1 MIHNKHL
8 LNLLSDF
15 NGMKTTYFA
24 EIILPLS
31 LNGTF
36 TYHLSDDDLQ
46 QIKVGQRVSVPFGT
60 QKLYTGIVHS
70 VHQNAPE
77 LYKTKAIH
85 AFLDDEPL
93 VTTTQIKFW
102 EWIANYYMCSLGD
115 VFRNAFPS
123 ALKLESQTFV
133 RLINSNYEQIEAL
146 NDEEFLVFEAL
157 KLRQIISVEEASLI
171 IDDKSAI
178 PTLKLLIDKGII
190 QLDEKLNEK
199 YTPKIDHYV
208 RFHPNLKGNEQAF
221 IQILDQLSKA
231 PKQREALLQLITL
244 ETQLQDKPLKVAD
257 FVKQGTTNTVIKSLA
272 EKGAVEIYL
281 HQTSRVEGKEKEVET
296 ISQLTLKQTEA
307 FNQIKSFFEDK
318 STVLLHGVTSSG
330 KTEIYLKLME
340 EVITQGKKVVYLLP
354 EISVTTQI
362 VHRIKKHFG
371 DKVGVYHSKF
381 NQNERVELWQKT
393 LTGDF
398 DIIIGPRTALFLPF
412 QNVGMVIVDEEH
424 ESSYKQ
430 MDVKPFF
437 HARDMA
443 MLLAGMMKAKVLL
456 GSATPSAESYYN
468 AKMKKYGYVELNERF
483 GNIQLPAI
491 NLIDLKKA
499 QKEKEITEDISHELR
514 DEIFEQL
521 KQDKQVI
528 LFQNRRGYAPIMECK
543 TCGHTP
549 ECPNCDVSLTYH
561 KFSNQLKCH
570 YCGYAQA
577 KPVRCPSCGSHE
589 LNTKGLGTEQIEHQ
603 IQAIFP
609 KAKVRRMDVDAMRG
623 KFAYEKLIEDFE
635 KKEIDILIGTQMITK
650 GFDFGNVNFVGVIR
664 ADSLLNFPDFR
675 AHEKAF
681 QLLTQVA
688 GRAGR
693 RQEQGKV
700 LIQAFQPE
708 HQILQNVTT
717 YSYAPT
723 MKDILYERKEFL
735 YPPFARLIKLRFK
748 HKNKE
753 RLDKTAEQLV
763 TLLKASFEARCLL
776 GPEAP
781 SIGRINN
788 VYISDVMIKIR
799 PTQSP
804 QKVKELIQAKID
816 QLHTIAAFR
825 SVRIDIDVDPA

>member
-1 MIHNKHL
+1 M
-8 LNLLSDF
+8 
-15 NGMKTTYFA
+15 TTNYFA

-36 TYHLSDDDLQ
+36 TYHLSEIDLQ

-70 VHQNAPE
+70 IHQNAPE

-93 VTTTQIKFW
+93 VTQTQINFW
-102 EWIANYYMCSLGD
+102 EWMANYYMCSLGD

-133 RLINSNYEQIEAL
+133 RLINPNYETIEEL
-146 NDEEFLVFEAL
+146 NDYEFLVFEAL
-157 KLRQIISVEEASLI
+157 KLREIISVEEAALI
-171 IDDKSAI
+171 VDEKSAI

-190 QLDEKLNEK
+190 RLDEKLNEK
-199 YTPKIDHYV
+199 YTPKIDNYV
-208 RFHPNLKGNEQAF
+208 RLHPDLKGNETAF
-221 IQILDQLSKA
+221 IEILNQLNKA
-231 PKQREALLQLITL
+231 PKQRETLLQLITL
-244 ETQLQDKPLKVAD
+244 ETQSQEKPLKVAD
-257 FVKQGTTNTVIKSLA
+257 FIKQGATNAVLKSLA
-272 EKGAVEIYL
+272 EKGAVEIYQ
-281 HQTSRVEGKEKEVET
+281 HQTSRVDEDEKEVAE
-296 ISQLTLKQTEA
+296 IAELTLKQTEA
-307 FNQIKSFFEDK
+307 LNLIKEDFKDK

-340 EVITQGKKVVYLLP
+340 QVIAKGNKVLYLLP

-371 DKVGVYHSKF
+371 ERVGVYHSKF

-393 LTGDF
+393 LNGDF
-398 DIIIGPRTALFLPF
+398 DIIIGPRTALYLPF
-412 QNVGMVIVDEEH
+412 DNLGMIIVDEEH

-443 MLLAGMMKAKVLL
+443 MLLGGMMNAKVLL

-468 AKMKKYGYVELNERF
+468 AKNKKYGYVELTERF
-483 GNIQLPAI
+483 GSIKLPEI

-499 QKEKEITEDISHELR
+499 QKEKEITEDISHTLR
-514 DEIFEQL
+514 DEIFNQL
-521 KQDKQVI
+521 HQKKQVI
-528 LFQNRRGYAPIMECK
+528 LFQNRRGYAPIMECN

-577 KPVRCPSCGSHE
+577 KPLRCPSCGSHE
-589 LNTKGLGTEQIEHQ
+589 LNTKGLGTEQIEQ
-603 IQAIFP
+603 QVQTIFP
-609 KAKVRRMDVDAMRG
+609 EAKVRRMDVDSMRG

-635 KKEIDILIGTQMITK
+635 NKEIDILIGTQMITK

-681 QLLTQVA
+681 QLLTQVS

-700 LIQAFQPE
+700 LIQSFQPE

-735 YPPFARLIKLRFK
+735 YPPYSRLIKLRFE

-753 RLDKTAEQLV
+753 RLDKTAAQLV
-763 TLLKASFEARCLL
+763 VLLKPSFDAKCLL
-776 GPEAP
+776 GPETP

-788 VYISDVMIKIR
+788 LYITDVMIKIR
-799 PTQSP
+799 PNQSP
-804 QKVKELIQAKID
+804 QKVKDLIQAKID

-825 SVRIDIDVDPA
+825 SVRIDVDVDPV

>member
-1 MIHNKHL
+1 M
-8 LNLLSDF
+8 
-15 NGMKTTYFA
+15 TTNYFA

-36 TYHLSDDDLQ
+36 TYHLSEIDLQ

-70 VHQNAPE
+70 IHQNAPE

-93 VTTTQIKFW
+93 VTQTQINFW
-102 EWIANYYMCSLGD
+102 EWMANYYMCSLGD

-133 RLINSNYEQIEAL
+133 RLINPNYETIEEL
-146 NDEEFLVFEAL
+146 NDYEFLVFEAL
-157 KLRQIISVEEASLI
+157 KLREIISVEEAALI
-171 IDDKSAI
+171 VDEKSAI

-190 QLDEKLNEK
+190 RLDEKLNEK
-199 YTPKIDHYV
+199 YTPKIDNYV
-208 RFHPNLKGNEQAF
+208 RLHPDLKGNETAF
-221 IQILDQLSKA
+221 IEILNQLNKA
-231 PKQREALLQLITL
+231 PKQRETLLQLITL
-244 ETQLQDKPLKVAD
+244 ETQSQEKPLKVAD
-257 FVKQGTTNTVIKSLA
+257 FIKQGATNAVLKSLA
-272 EKGAVEIYL
+272 EKGAVEIYQ
-281 HQTSRVEGKEKEVET
+281 HQTSRVDEDEKEVAE
-296 ISQLTLKQTEA
+296 IAELTLKQTEA
-307 FNQIKSFFEDK
+307 LNLIKEDFKDK

-340 EVITQGKKVVYLLP
+340 QVIAKGNKVLYLLP

-371 DKVGVYHSKF
+371 ERVGVYHSKF

-393 LTGDF
+393 LNGDF
-398 DIIIGPRTALFLPF
+398 DIIIGPRTALYLPF
-412 QNVGMVIVDEEH
+412 DNLGMIIVDEEH

-443 MLLAGMMKAKVLL
+443 MLLGGMMNAKVLL

-468 AKMKKYGYVELNERF
+468 AKNKKYGYVELTERF
-483 GNIQLPAI
+483 GSIKLPEI

-499 QKEKEITEDISHELR
+499 QKEKEITEDISHTLR
-514 DEIFEQL
+514 DEIFNQL
-521 KQDKQVI
+521 HQKKQVI
-528 LFQNRRGYAPIMECK
+528 LFQNRRGYAPIMECN

-577 KPVRCPSCGSHE
+577 KPLRCPSCGSHE
-589 LNTKGLGTEQIEHQ
+589 LNTKGLGTEQIEQQVQ
-603 IQAIFP
+603 IIFP
-609 KAKVRRMDVDAMRG
+609 DAKVRRMDVDSMRG

-635 KKEIDILIGTQMITK
+635 NKEIDILIGTQMITK

-681 QLLTQVA
+681 QLLTQVS

-700 LIQAFQPE
+700 LIQSFQPE

-735 YPPFARLIKLRFK
+735 YPPYSRLIKLRFK

-753 RLDKTAEQLV
+753 RLDKTAAQLV
-763 TLLKASFEARCLL
+763 VLLKPSFDAKCLL
-776 GPEAP
+776 GPETP

-788 VYISDVMIKIR
+788 LYITDVMIKIR
-799 PTQSP
+799 PNQSP
-804 QKVKELIQAKID
+804 QKVKDLIQAKID

-825 SVRIDIDVDPA
+825 SVRIDVDVDPV

>member
-1 MIHNKHL
+1 MNI
-8 LNLLSDF
+8 
-15 NGMKTTYFA
+15 TYFA

-36 TYHLSDDDLQ
+36 TYHLSEIDLQ

-60 QKLYTGIVHS
+60 QKLYTGVVHS
-70 VHQNAPE
+70 IHQNAPE

-93 VTTTQIKFW
+93 VTQTQIKFW
-102 EWIANYYMCSLGD
+102 EWMANYYMCSLGD

-133 RLINSNYEQIEAL
+133 RLINPNYETIEEL
-146 NDEEFLVFEAL
+146 NDYEFLVFEAL
-157 KLRQIISVEEASLI
+157 KLREIISVEEAALI
-171 IDDKSAI
+171 VDEKSAI

-190 QLDEKLNEK
+190 RLDEKLNEK
-199 YTPKIDHYV
+199 YTPKIDNYI
-208 RFHPNLKGNEQAF
+208 RLHPDLKGNETAF
-221 IQILDQLSKA
+221 IEILNQLNKA
-231 PKQREALLQLITL
+231 PKQRETLLQLITL

-257 FVKQGTTNTVIKSLA
+257 FVKQGATNAVLKSLA
-272 EKGAVEIYL
+272 EKGAVEIYQ
-281 HQTSRVEGKEKEVET
+281 HQTSRVDGEEKDVTE
-296 ISQLTLKQTEA
+296 ISELTLKQTEA
-307 FNQIKSFFEDK
+307 LNQIKEDFKDK

-330 KTEIYLKLME
+330 KTEIYLKFME
-340 EVITQGKKVVYLLP
+340 QVIAKGNKILYLLP

-371 DKVGVYHSKF
+371 ERVGVYHSKF

-393 LTGDF
+393 LNGDF
-398 DIIIGPRTALFLPF
+398 DIIIGPRTALYLPF
-412 QNVGMVIVDEEH
+412 DNLGMIIVDEEH

-443 MLLAGMMKAKVLL
+443 MLLGGMMNAKVLL
-456 GSATPSAESYYN
+456 GSATPSAESYFN
-468 AKMKKYGYVELNERF
+468 AKQNKYGYVELTERF
-483 GNIQLPAI
+483 GNISLPQI
-491 NLIDLKKA
+491 NLVDLKKA
-499 QKEKEITEDISHELR
+499 QKEKEITEDISHTLR

-521 KQDKQVI
+521 HQKKQVI
-528 LFQNRRGYAPIMECK
+528 LFQNRRGYAPIMECN

-577 KPVRCPSCGSHE
+577 KPLRCPSCGSHE
-589 LNTKGLGTEQIEHQ
+589 LNTKGIGTEQIEQ
-603 IQAIFP
+603 QVQTIFP
-609 KAKVRRMDVDAMRG
+609 EAKVRRMDVDSMRG

-635 KKEIDILIGTQMITK
+635 NKEIDILIGTQMITK

-700 LIQAFQPE
+700 LIQSFQPE

-753 RLDKTAEQLV
+753 RLDKTAAQLV
-763 TLLKASFEARCLL
+763 VLLKSSFDARCLL

-788 VYISDVMIKIR
+788 LYITDVMIKIR
-799 PTQSP
+799 PNQSP
-804 QKVKELIQAKID
+804 QKVKDLIQSKID

-825 SVRIDIDVDPA
+825 SVRIDVDVDPV

>member
-1 MIHNKHL
+1 M
-8 LNLLSDF
+8 
-15 NGMKTTYFA
+15 TTNYFA

-36 TYHLSDDDLQ
+36 TYHLSEIDLQ

-70 VHQNAPE
+70 IHQNAPE

-93 VTTTQIKFW
+93 VTQTQISFW
-102 EWIANYYMCSLGD
+102 EWMANYYMCSLGD

-133 RLINSNYEQIEAL
+133 RLINPNYETIEEL
-146 NDEEFLVFEAL
+146 NDYEFLVFEAL
-157 KLRQIISVEEASLI
+157 KLREIISVEEAALI
-171 IDDKSAI
+171 VDEKSAI

-190 QLDEKLNEK
+190 RLDEKLNEK
-199 YTPKIDHYV
+199 YTPKIDNYV
-208 RFHPNLKGNEQAF
+208 RLHPDLKGNEIAF
-221 IQILDQLSKA
+221 IEILNQLNKA
-231 PKQREALLQLITL
+231 PKQRETLLQLITL
-244 ETQLQDKPLKVAD
+244 ETQLQEKPLKVAD
-257 FVKQGTTNTVIKSLA
+257 FVKQGATNAVLKSLA
-272 EKGAVEIYL
+272 EKGAVEIYQ
-281 HQTSRVEGKEKEVET
+281 HQTSRVDGEEKDVTE
-296 ISQLTLKQTEA
+296 ISELTLKQTA
-307 FNQIKSFFEDK
+307 ALNQIKEDFEDK

-340 EVITQGKKVVYLLP
+340 QVIAKGNKVLYLLP

-371 DKVGVYHSKF
+371 ERVGVYHSKF

-393 LTGDF
+393 LNGDF
-398 DIIIGPRTALFLPF
+398 DIIIGPRTALYLPF
-412 QNVGMVIVDEEH
+412 DNLGMIIVDEEH

-443 MLLAGMMKAKVLL
+443 MLLGGMMNAKVLL

-468 AKMKKYGYVELNERF
+468 AKNKKYGYVELTERF
-483 GNIQLPAI
+483 GNIKLPEI

-499 QKEKEITEDISHELR
+499 QKEKEITEDISHTLR
-514 DEIFEQL
+514 DEIFNQL
-521 KQDKQVI
+521 HQKKQVI
-528 LFQNRRGYAPIMECK
+528 LFQNRRGYAPIMECN

-577 KPVRCPSCGSHE
+577 KPLRCPSCGSHE
-589 LNTKGLGTEQIEHQ
+589 LNTKGLGTEQIEQ
-603 IQAIFP
+603 QVQTIFP
-609 KAKVRRMDVDAMRG
+609 DAKVRRMDVDSMRG

-635 KKEIDILIGTQMITK
+635 NKEIDILIGTQMITK

-681 QLLTQVA
+681 QLLTQVS

-700 LIQAFQPE
+700 LIQSFQPE

-735 YPPFARLIKLRFK
+735 YPPYSRLIKLRFK

-753 RLDKTAEQLV
+753 RLDKTAAQLV
-763 TLLKASFEARCLL
+763 VLLKPSFDAKCLL

-788 VYISDVMIKIR
+788 LYITDVMIKIR
-799 PTQSP
+799 PNQSP
-804 QKVKELIQAKID
+804 QKVKDLIQSKID

-825 SVRIDIDVDPA
+825 SVRIDVDVDPV

>member
-1 MIHNKHL
+1 MN
-8 LNLLSDF
+8 
-15 NGMKTTYFA
+15 TTYFA

-31 LNGTF
+31 LDGTF
-36 TYHLSDDDLQ
+36 TYHLYEEDLQ
-46 QIKVGQRVSVPFGT
+46 QIKVGQRVAVPFGT
-60 QKLYTGIVHS
+60 QKLYTGVVHS
-70 VHQNAPE
+70 IHQNKPE

-85 AFLDDEPL
+85 AFLDNEPL
-93 VTTTQIKFW
+93 VTQTQIKFW
-102 EWIANYYMCSLGD
+102 EWMSNYYMCSLGD

-133 RLINSNYEQIEAL
+133 RLINVEFSAIDEL
-146 NDEEFLVFEAL
+146 NDYEFLVFEAL
-157 KLRQIISVEEASLI
+157 KLRQIISVEEAALI
-171 IDDKSAI
+171 VDEKSAI

-190 QLDEKLNEK
+190 CLDEKLSEK
-199 YTPKIDHYV
+199 YTPKIDNYV
-208 RFHPNLKGNEQAF
+208 KIHPDLKGNDQAF
-221 IQILDQLSKA
+221 IAILDQLNKA
-231 PKQREALLQLITL
+231 PKQRETLLQLITL
-244 ETQLQDKPLKVAD
+244 ETQLQGKPLKVAD
-257 FVKQGTTNTVIKSLA
+257 FVKQGATNAVLKSLA
-272 EKGAVEIYL
+272 EKGAVEIYQF
-281 HQTSRVEGKEKEVET
+281 QTSRVEGKEEET
-296 ISQLTLKQTEA
+296 SEISQLTLKQNEA
-307 FNQIKSFFEDK
+307 LTQIKTQFVDK

-340 EVITQGKKVVYLLP
+340 QVIAKGNKVLYLLP

-393 LTGDF
+393 LNGDF
-398 DIIIGPRTALFLPF
+398 DIIIGPRTALYLPF
-412 QNVGMVIVDEEH
+412 ENLGMIIVDEEH

-443 MLLAGMMKAKVLL
+443 MLLGGLMNAKVLL

-468 AKMKKYGYVELNERF
+468 AINQKYGYIELNVRF
-483 GNIQLPAI
+483 GNIKLPEI
-491 NLIDLKKA
+491 KIVDLKKA
-499 QKEKEITEDISHELR
+499 QKEKEITDDISHILR
-514 DEIFEQL
+514 DEIVEQL
-521 KQDKQVI
+521 KDKKQVI
-528 LFQNRRGYAPIMECK
+528 LFQNRRGYAPIMECN

-577 KPVRCPSCGSHE
+577 KPIRCPSCGSHE
-589 LNTKGLGTEQIEHQ
+589 LNTKGIGTEQIEHQ
-603 IQAIFP
+603 VQAIFP
-609 KAKVRRMDVDAMRG
+609 EAKVRRMDVDAMRG

-635 KKEIDILIGTQMITK
+635 NHEIDILIGTQMITK

-681 QLLTQVA
+681 QLLTQVS

-700 LIQAFQPE
+700 LIQSFQAE

-735 YPPFARLIKLRFK
+735 YPPFTRLINLRFK

-763 TLLKASFEARCLL
+763 TLLKASFESRCLL

-788 VYISDVMIKIR
+788 LYIADVMIKIR
-799 PTQSP
+799 PNQSP
-804 QKVKELIQAKID
+804 QKVKDLIRQKIE
-816 QLHTIAAFR
+816 QLHTISAFR
-825 SVRIDIDVDPA
+825 SVRIDIDVDPV

>member
-1 MIHNKHL
+1 MN
-8 LNLLSDF
+8 
-15 NGMKTTYFA
+15 TTYFA

-31 LNGTF
+31 LDGTF
-36 TYHLSDDDLQ
+36 TYYLYEEDLQ
-46 QIKVGQRVSVPFGT
+46 QIKVGQRVAVPFGT
-60 QKLYTGIVHS
+60 QKLYTGVVHS
-70 VHQNAPE
+70 IHQNKPE

-93 VTTTQIKFW
+93 VTQTQIKFW
-102 EWIANYYMCSLGD
+102 EWMSNYYMCSLGD

-133 RLINSNYEQIEAL
+133 RLINAEFSAIDEL
-146 NDEEFLVFEAL
+146 NDYEFLVFEAL
-157 KLRQIISVEEASLI
+157 KLRQIISVEEAALI
-171 IDDKSAI
+171 VDEKSAI

-190 QLDEKLNEK
+190 QLDEKLSEK
-199 YTPKIDHYV
+199 YTPKIDNYV
-208 RFHPNLKGNEQAF
+208 KISPDLKGNEAAF
-221 IQILDQLSKA
+221 IEILNQLNKA
-231 PKQREALLQLITL
+231 PKQRETLLQLITL
-244 ETQLQDKPLKVAD
+244 ETQLQGKPLKVAD
-257 FVKQGTTNTVIKSLA
+257 FVKQGATNAVLKSLA
-272 EKGAVEIYL
+272 EKGAVEIYQF
-281 HQTSRVEGKEKEVET
+281 QTSRVEGKEEE
-296 ISQLTLKQTEA
+296 ISDISELTLKQNEA
-307 FNQIKSFFEDK
+307 LTQIKTQFIDK
-318 STVLLHGVTSSG
+318 TTVLLHGVTSSG

-340 EVITQGKKVVYLLP
+340 QVIAKGNKVLYLLP

-393 LTGDF
+393 LNGDF
-398 DIIIGPRTALFLPF
+398 DIIIGPRTALYLPF
-412 QNVGMVIVDEEH
+412 DNLGMIIVDEEH

-443 MLLAGMMKAKVLL
+443 MLLGGMMNAKVLL

-468 AKMKKYGYVELNERF
+468 AIQKKYGYVELNKRF
-483 GNIQLPAI
+483 GNIKLPEI
-491 NLIDLKKA
+491 EIVDLKKA
-499 QKEKEITEDISHELR
+499 QKEKEITEDISHRLR
-514 DEIFEQL
+514 DEIIEQL
-521 KQDKQVI
+521 KEKKQVI
-528 LFQNRRGYAPIMECK
+528 LFQNRRGYAPIMECNM
-543 TCGHTP
+543 CGHTP

-577 KPVRCPSCGSHE
+577 KPIRCPSCGSHE

-603 IQAIFP
+603 VQAIFP
-609 KAKVRRMDVDAMRG
+609 NAKVRRMDVDSMRG

-635 KKEIDILIGTQMITK
+635 NKEIDILIGTQMITK

-664 ADSLLNFPDFR
+664 ADSLFNFPDFR

-681 QLLTQVA
+681 QLLTQVS

-700 LIQAFQPE
+700 FIQSFQPE

-735 YPPFARLIKLRFK
+735 YPPFSRLIKLRFK

-763 TLLKASFEARCLL
+763 VLLKASFESRCLL

-788 VYISDVMIKIR
+788 LYITDVMIKIL
-799 PTQSP
+799 PKQSP

-816 QLHTIAAFR
+816 QLNTIAAFR
-825 SVRIDIDVDPA
+825 SVRIDVDVDPV

>member
-1 MIHNKHL
+1 NK
-8 LNLLSDF
+8 
-15 NGMKTTYFA
+15 
-24 EIILPLS
+24 
-31 LNGTF
+31 
-36 TYHLSDDDLQ
+36 
-46 QIKVGQRVSVPFGT
+46 
-60 QKLYTGIVHS
+60 
-70 VHQNAPE
+70 PE

-93 VTTTQIKFW
+93 VTQTQIKFW
-102 EWIANYYMCSLGD
+102 EWMSNYYMCSLGD

-133 RLINSNYEQIEAL
+133 RLINAEFSAIDEL
-146 NDEEFLVFEAL
+146 NDYEFLVFEAL
-157 KLRQIISVEEASLI
+157 KLRQIISVEEAALVV
-171 IDDKSAI
+171 DEKSAI

-190 QLDEKLNEK
+190 QLDEKLSEK
-199 YTPKIDHYV
+199 YTPKIDNYV
-208 RFHPNLKGNEQAF
+208 KISPDLKGNEAAF
-221 IQILDQLSKA
+221 IEILNQLNKA
-231 PKQREALLQLITL
+231 PKQRETLLQLITL
-244 ETQLQDKPLKVAD
+244 ETQLQGKPLKVAD
-257 FVKQGTTNTVIKSLA
+257 FVKQGATNAVLKSLA
-272 EKGAVEIYL
+272 EKGAVEIYQF
-281 HQTSRVEGKEKEVET
+281 QTSRVEGKEEE
-296 ISQLTLKQTEA
+296 ISDISELTLKQNEA
-307 FNQIKSFFEDK
+307 LTQIKTQFIDK
-318 STVLLHGVTSSG
+318 TTVLLHGVTSSG

-340 EVITQGKKVVYLLP
+340 QVIAKGNKVLYLLP

-393 LTGDF
+393 LNGDF
-398 DIIIGPRTALFLPF
+398 DIIIGPRTALYLPF
-412 QNVGMVIVDEEH
+412 DNLGMIIVDEEH

-443 MLLAGMMKAKVLL
+443 MLLGGMMNAKVLL

-468 AKMKKYGYVELNERF
+468 AIQKKYGYVELNKRF
-483 GNIQLPAI
+483 GNIKLPEI
-491 NLIDLKKA
+491 EIVDLKKA
-499 QKEKEITEDISHELR
+499 QKEKEITEDISHRLR
-514 DEIFEQL
+514 DEIVEQL
-521 KQDKQVI
+521 KEKKQVI
-528 LFQNRRGYAPIMECK
+528 LFQNRRGYAPIMECN

-577 KPVRCPSCGSHE
+577 KPIRCPSCGSHE
-589 LNTKGLGTEQIEHQ
+589 LNTKGLGTEQKEHQ
-603 IQAIFP
+603 VQAIFP
-609 KAKVRRMDVDAMRG
+609 NAKVRRMDVDSMRG

-635 KKEIDILIGTQMITK
+635 NKEIDILIGTQMITK

-681 QLLTQVA
+681 QLLTQVS

-700 LIQAFQPE
+700 FIQSFQPE

-735 YPPFARLIKLRFK
+735 YPPFSRLIKLRFK

-763 TLLKASFEARCLL
+763 VLLKASFESRCLL

-788 VYISDVMIKIR
+788 LYITDVMIKIL
-799 PTQSP
+799 PKQSP

-816 QLHTIAAFR
+816 QLNTIAAFR
-825 SVRIDIDVDPA
+825 SVRIDVDVDPM

>member
-1 MIHNKHL
+1 M
-8 LNLLSDF
+8 
-15 NGMKTTYFA
+15 TTNYFA

-36 TYHLSDDDLQ
+36 TYHLSEIDLQ

-60 QKLYTGIVHS
+60 QKLYTGIVYS
-70 VHQNAPE
+70 IHQNAPE

-93 VTTTQIKFW
+93 VTQTQINFW
-102 EWIANYYMCSLGD
+102 EWMANYYMCSLGD

-133 RLINSNYEQIEAL
+133 RLINPNYETIEEL
-146 NDEEFLVFEAL
+146 NDYEFLVFEAL
-157 KLRQIISVEEASLI
+157 KLREIISVEEAALI
-171 IDDKSAI
+171 VDEKSAI

-190 QLDEKLNEK
+190 RLDEKLNEK
-199 YTPKIDHYV
+199 YTPKIDNYV
-208 RFHPNLKGNEQAF
+208 RLHPDLKGNEAAF
-221 IQILDQLSKA
+221 IEILNQLNKA
-231 PKQREALLQLITL
+231 PKQRETLLQLITL
-244 ETQLQDKPLKVAD
+244 ETQLQEKPLKVAD
-257 FVKQGTTNTVIKSLA
+257 FVKQGATNAVLKSLA
-272 EKGAVEIYL
+272 EKGAVEIYK
-281 HQTSRVEGKEKEVET
+281 HQTSRVEEQEKDVTE
-296 ISQLTLKQTEA
+296 ISELTLKQTA
-307 FNQIKSFFEDK
+307 ALNQIKEDFKDK

-340 EVITQGKKVVYLLP
+340 QVIAKGNKVLYLLP

-371 DKVGVYHSKF
+371 ERVGVYHSKF

-393 LTGDF
+393 LNGDF
-398 DIIIGPRTALFLPF
+398 DIIIGPRTALYLPF
-412 QNVGMVIVDEEH
+412 DNLGMIIVDEEH

-443 MLLAGMMKAKVLL
+443 MLLGGMMNAKVLL

-468 AKMKKYGYVELNERF
+468 AKNKKYGYVELTERF
-483 GNIQLPAI
+483 GNIKLPEI
-491 NLIDLKKA
+491 NLVDLKKA
-499 QKEKEITEDISHELR
+499 QKEKEITEDISHTLR
-514 DEIFEQL
+514 DEIFNQL
-521 KQDKQVI
+521 HQKKQVI
-528 LFQNRRGYAPIMECK
+528 LFQNRRGYAPVMECN

-577 KPVRCPSCGSHE
+577 KPLRCPSCGSHE
-589 LNTKGLGTEQIEHQ
+589 LNTKGLGTEQIEQ
-603 IQAIFP
+603 QVQTIFP
-609 KAKVRRMDVDAMRG
+609 DAKVRRMDVDSMRG

-635 KKEIDILIGTQMITK
+635 NKEIDILIGTQMITK

-675 AHEKAF
+675 AHEKVF
-681 QLLTQVA
+681 QLLTQVS

-700 LIQAFQPE
+700 LIQSFQPE

-717 YSYAPT
+717 YSYAST

-735 YPPFARLIKLRFK
+735 YPPYSRLIKLRFK

-753 RLDKTAEQLV
+753 RLDKTAAQLV
-763 TLLKASFEARCLL
+763 VLLKPSFDAKCLL

-788 VYISDVMIKIR
+788 LYITDVMIKIR
-799 PTQSP
+799 PNQSP
-804 QKVKELIQAKID
+804 QKVKDLIQSKID

-825 SVRIDIDVDPA
+825 SVRIDVDVDPV

>member
-1 MIHNKHL
+1 
-8 LNLLSDF
+8 
-15 NGMKTTYFA
+15 
-24 EIILPLS
+24 
-31 LNGTF
+31 
-36 TYHLSDDDLQ
+36 
-46 QIKVGQRVSVPFGT
+46 
-60 QKLYTGIVHS
+60 
-70 VHQNAPE
+70 
-77 LYKTKAIH
+77 
-85 AFLDDEPL
+85 
-93 VTTTQIKFW
+93 
-102 EWIANYYMCSLGD
+102 MCSLGD

-133 RLINSNYEQIEAL
+133 RLINPNYDTIEEL
-146 NDEEFLVFEAL
+146 NDYEFLVFEAL
-157 KLRQIISVEEASLI
+157 KLREIISVEEAALI
-171 IDDKSAI
+171 VDEKSAI

-190 QLDEKLNEK
+190 RLDEKLNEK
-199 YTPKIDHYV
+199 YTPKIDNYV
-208 RFHPNLKGNEQAF
+208 RLHSDLKGNEQQF
-221 IQILDQLSKA
+221 MEVLNQLAKA

-257 FVKQGTTNTVIKSLA
+257 FVKQGTTNAVIKSLA
-272 EKGAVEIYL
+272 EKGAVEIYQY
-281 HQTSRVEGKEKEVET
+281 QTSRVDNGIEET
-296 ISQLTLKQTEA
+296 ENVSELTLKQEEA
-307 FNQIKSFFEDK
+307 FNQIKEQFKDK

-330 KTEIYLKLME
+330 KTEIYLKLMQQ
-340 EVITQGKKVVYLLP
+340 VIAKGNKILYLLP

-362 VHRIKKHFG
+362 VHRIKKNFG

-393 LTGDF
+393 LIGDF
-398 DIIIGPRTALFLPF
+398 DIIIGPRSALFLPF
-412 QNVGMVIVDEEH
+412 DNLGMIIVDEEH

-430 MDVKPFF
+430 MDTKPFF
-437 HARDMA
+437 HARDMS
-443 MLLAGMMKAKVLL
+443 MLLGGMMNAKVLL

-468 AKMKKYGYVELNERF
+468 AIQKKYGYVVLNERF
-483 GNIQLPAI
+483 GQIKLPEI

-499 QKEKEITEDISHELR
+499 QKQKEITEDISHILR

-521 KQDKQVI
+521 NHKKQVI
-528 LFQNRRGYAPIMECK
+528 LFQNRRGYAPIMECN

-577 KPVRCPSCGSHE
+577 KPMRCPSCGSHE
-589 LNTKGLGTEQIEHQ
+589 LNTKGIGTEQIEQQ
-603 IQAIFP
+603 IQNIFP
-609 KAKVRRMDVDAMRG
+609 EARVRRMDVDAMRG
-623 KFAYEKLIEDFE
+623 KFAYEKLIEDFQN
-635 KKEIDILIGTQMITK
+635 KEIDILVGTQMITK
-650 GFDFGNVNFVGVIR
+650 GFDFDNVDFVGVIR

-700 LIQAFQPE
+700 LIQSFQPE

-723 MKDILYERKEFL
+723 MKDILYERKEFI

-748 HKNKE
+748 HKSKE

-763 TLLKASFEARCLL
+763 VLLKSSFDSRCLL

-781 SIGRINN
+781 SIGRVNN
-788 VYISDVMIKIR
+788 LYITDVLIKIR

-804 QKVKELIQAKID
+804 QKIKKLIQDKIN
-816 QLHTIAAFR
+816 QLHTIAAYR
-825 SVRIDIDVDPA
+825 SVRIDIDVDPV